1 MLLVACGGQS
11 GGEWARGGAAAPREA
26 PPAPAA
32 PASVRV
38 PRRNVVVGD
47 ADAVAVELQFH
58 GVGALFRGFF
68 GDPELVSRLGVEI
81 APCIAG
87 GLAVIEVG
95 WSEKTRIGTITVVA
109 EPEMIRCPPVIG
121 DTVDLSPLEPIGR
134 ALARYRDGVS
144 GRYDLRVA
152 SFRPGLKIL
161 HGMHHCAFWLGGQ
174 YPPDGTTWKRCA
186 EFAGNEVCMDG
197 DRREGVVALDL
208 GPEHTAYVRACF
220 DL

>member
-1 MLLVACGGQS
+1 MLGIGLG
-11 GGEWARGGAAAPREA
+11 GGASTRRWLGGTRRWLRACPAGPTTWWSLDPWGAALA
-26 PPAPAA
+26 
-32 PASVRV
+32 
-38 PRRNVVVGD
+38 VG
-47 ADAVAVELQFH
+47 VELQFK

-68 GDPELVSRLGVEI
+68 GDPELVARLGVDL

-87 GLAVIEVG
+87 GLAVVEVG
-95 WSEKTRIGTITVVA
+95 WSEKTRIGTITVNA
-109 EPEMIRCPPVIG
+109 EPEMIRCRPVVDGAI
-121 DTVDLSPLEPIGR
+121 DLSPLEPLGR

-174 YPPDGTTWKRCA
+174 YPPDGTRWKRCA
-186 EFAGNEVCMDG
+186 EFAGNEACMDG
-197 DRREGVVALDL
+197 DPHEGVTVLEL
-208 GPEHTAYVRACF
+208 GPERVAYARECF